1 QVLHYGFCLLRPVPF
16 ALVRIAPFILGEPVF
31 AKAELMRLAAYSLGH
46 VLARWGSGGFEVP
59 RHRRGVDEWLADVVM
74 GLAVFAHLRAVDG
87 PDPLAIRGFLD
98 VLGLL
103 GIRAGL
109 EAQVGLPQGNT

>member
-1 QVLHYGFCLLRPVPF
+1 
-16 ALVRIAPFILGEPVF
+16 
-31 AKAELMRLAAYSLGH
+31 
-46 VLARWGSGGFEVP
+46 
-59 RHRRGVDEWLADVVM
+59 M

-103 GIRAGL
+103 GIRAGI
-109 EAQVGLPQGNT
+109 EAQVGLPQGNTRDGGEILCHRDLNLRVAKSSTRPCDDVIYPFFHDDPSHSIVPGEYTLPLISRTK